1 MIRVTFLGTSGA
13 RPTVR
18 RNVSGLFIQ
27 REGESLLFDC
37 GEGTQ
42 RQMMRF
48 ATGFAMNHIFLTH
61 MHADHFL
68 GLTGL
73 LRTMG
78 LQGRTDPMTV
88 YGPTGAEGLISSA
101 IKVGVERSKFEIEV
115 KELSVGDAVDF
126 DGFQVRAFEVR
137 HGIRSTGY
145 ALVEE
150 DRPGRFDLDRALEL
164 GIPEGPLFGKLHRG
178 ESVEVDGRTISP
190 EELVGEPR
198 PGRTVV
204 YTGDTLPGPWT
215 VEVALNANLLIHEAT
230 FGDDEADRARE
241 TRHSTAAQAAQVALE
256 AGVKRL
262 YLTHVSARYSDDPRP
277 LEAEARAVFPGA
289 IIAHDGLSVE
299 LAHHDSASQE
309 ALPEAP
315 PKASQEANTGGD
327 EEE

>member
-88 YGPTGAEGLISSA
+88 YGPTGVGRA
-101 IKVGVERSKFEIEV
+101 ITEAIHIGVERSKFPTEV
-115 KELSVGDAVDF
+115 RELAADEVVGF
-126 DGFQVRAFEVR
+126 DGFQVRAFAVQ
-137 HGIRSTGY
+137 HGNFSIGY

-150 DRPGRFDLDRALEL
+150 DRPGRFDLERALEL
-164 GIPEGPLFGKLHRG
+164 GIPEGPLFGRLHRG
-178 ESVEVDGRTISP
+178 ESVEVDGRVISP
-190 EELVGEPR
+190 EELVGAPR

-215 VEVALNANLLIHEAT
+215 VEVARNANMLIHEAT
-230 FGDDEADRARE
+230 FGQDEADRAKE
-241 TRHSTAAQAAQVALE
+241 TKHSTAAQAAQVALD

-262 YLTHVSARYSDDPRP
+262 YLTHVSARYSDNSRP
-277 LEAEARAVFPGA
+277 LEEEARAVFPGA
-289 IIAHDGLSVE
+289 IIAHDGLTVE
-299 LAHHDSASQE
+299 LAHHDSA
-309 ALPEAP
+309 PEADN
-315 PKASQEANTGGD
+315 EGGD